1 MCVAED
7 NGHSREGFREEVDE
21 QGGGGH
27 LRHRQGRQRPG
38 GCRLG
43 LSLKDTAGEG
53 GEEEEAEDD
62 LLLWIG

>member
-1 MCVAED
+1 M
-7 NGHSREGFREEVDE
+7 SK
-21 QGGGGH
+21 GGGAGH